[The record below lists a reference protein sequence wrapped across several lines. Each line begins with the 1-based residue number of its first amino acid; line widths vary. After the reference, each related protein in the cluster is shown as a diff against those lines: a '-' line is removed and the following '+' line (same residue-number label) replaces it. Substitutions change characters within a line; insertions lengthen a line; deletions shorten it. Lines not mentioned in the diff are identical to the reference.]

1 MPVRF
6 ETEGAIAWITLDRP
20 EALNAIDP
28 ESHAALVSA
37 WERVRDSADLR
48 VAVLTGAGPR
58 AFCAGVDLKRMGEFY
73 RSVPAERRVAAWNR
87 QPGIGGL
94 TRNLEVGKP
103 VIAAVNGLC
112 LGGGLELAL
121 ACDLRVAGANA
132 TFGLPEVR
140 WAIIPGQGGTQRL
153 PRAIPPAIALE
164 MILTGRPIGA
174 RRAAALGLVN
184 AVVPRARLRTAARSM
199 ARAIAA
205 YPPRVVRTALAA
217 VRRGLELPLP
227 DALRLE
233 QELADP
239 LRDSPD
245 NREARAAF
253 LAKRAPRWAP
263 PGPEPAPGRPGRPW
277 RGRSPSRPRRP
288 RLARR
293 SGNLP
298 T

>member
-6 ETEGAIAWITLDRP
+6 TAEGHVAWITLDRP

-28 ESHAALVSA
+28 ESHAALVAA
-37 WERVRDSADLR
+37 WERVRDEDDLR
-48 VAVLTGAGPR
+48 VAVLTGAGTK
-58 AFCAGVDLKRMGEFY
+58 AFCAGVDIHRMGDFY
-73 RSVPAERRVAAWNR
+73 QSVPRERRVEVWNR
-87 QPGIGGL
+87 EPGIGGI

-121 ACDLRVAGANA
+121 ACDLRLASENA

-153 PRAIPPAIALE
+153 PRAVPPAIALE
-164 MILTGRPIGA
+164 MILTGRPIDAA
-174 RRAAALGLVN
+174 RAEAIGLVN
-184 AVVPRARLRTAARSM
+184 HVYPLSRLHEETRTM
-199 ARAIAA
+199 AEAIVAH
-205 YPPRVVRTALAA
+205 PPRVVRAALQA
-217 VRRGLELPLP
+217 VRRGLAMPL
-227 DALRLE
+227 AEGLRLE

-253 LAKRAPRWAP
+253 REKRP
-263 PGPEPAPGRPGRPW
+263 PHWTG
-277 RGRSPSRPRRP
+277 
-288 RLARR
+288 
-293 SGNLP
+293 